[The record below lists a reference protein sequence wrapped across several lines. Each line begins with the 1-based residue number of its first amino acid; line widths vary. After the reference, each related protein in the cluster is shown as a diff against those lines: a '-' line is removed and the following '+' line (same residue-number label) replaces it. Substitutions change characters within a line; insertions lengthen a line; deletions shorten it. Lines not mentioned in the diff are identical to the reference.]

1 MIVEASPDT
10 TIGEFKRNLMDELTD
25 LGSQF
30 PFNADKFT
38 SVQVMM
44 GESKLTDNG
53 ETVMQAGLSSDVV
66 LQACLTGMMT
76 CSSCIC
82 MLLFLLLLMHHV
94 NVICCIALGHHPDSR
109 RA

>member
-53 ETVMQAGLSSDVV
+53 ETVMQVGFSSDVV
-66 LQACLTGMMT
+66 LQAFLTVMMT
-76 CSSCIC
+76 CSSCFAC
-82 MLLFLLLLMHHV
+82 SCF
-94 NVICCIALGHHPDSR
+94 CCF
-109 RA
+109 